1 MNMNEP
7 IDELYPDCPIR
18 NILSRVCDKWS
29 LLVLYTLNTSNI
41 MRFSQLQK
49 SIPDV
54 SQKMLTITLR
64 KLEEDGLLRRKVY
77 PEVPPRVEYSLTE
90 RSRTLLPFMN
100 GLIGWAKSNM
110 DAIIYDRTLRMNKI

>member
-64 KLEEDGLLRRKVY
+64 KLEEDGLLSRKVY